1 MDNGELIELFYNRTY
16 ERFVN
21 KQILD
26 DKNYIVPRQQLT
38 NYVHELVNIPFI
50 NFIEYIRNNPSEQE
64 IEASDITQFSSFS
77 SCEIEMCN
85 ALIWANNPGCQYVDI
100 GRFFPESVASS
111 TEGAYR
117 KYGENHIKAASQLGL
132 VFEYYDY
139 WYLSCL
145 GYIYPDLNT
154 RVRRQIL
161 ARTILRNLLYQR
173 MLLDVMNHNI
183 RPESYMEMLSDITI
197 KRRINN
203 VCTFLNLCIE
213 ECKEENI
220 KVFCIVR
227 EKAKERTDII
237 NRYSTND
244 ISSNNQRFLSDLST
258 NLSYSIFNNRKL
270 FKKYKEGDKKAY
282 QEIVLRHQRLVAII
296 ARLYEKKGY
305 ILDDL
310 IQEGNIG
317 LIKAIQHFDYFRKVP
332 FTEYAK
338 SWIFQS
344 ISDAIAKQ
352 TFIVRLPLNQLSN
365 YRKVK
370 TYIHKFEQQNGY
382 LPSITDIEEELFLD
396 ANLIAYL
403 YQLPPDLKELTC
415 LMDDMD
421 CFECKDSDIDNF
433 IEKDYNTF
441 FARNLMRILSK
452 REFRIIKD
460 YYGIGTG
467 KKGDSLS
474 EIGKRYYLTRERVR
488 QIVAKSLKKMRESSI
503 KNKIEDDT
511 LEDIAESIEHLAHIN
526 AIINRR
532 KFSQTS
538 SEGHPNNRINKQI
551 FEDDQI
557 TSGVVTPKTEE
568 RREVEEMNSIKVG
581 DVILYR
587 DKLCSVTKIII
598 VGDTSR
604 LGIEYENGVL
614 DTIQNDKSKYKI
626 LQHSTKSKD
635 TRKEVKELRTSQ
647 TKKYNIERKIEFPF
661 LPLQFPQEE
670 KKEKNNSDLYEYYT
684 NKISKM
690 KQAVVKGEKILAKP
704 ALLLAIIDGIKD
716 NNIQYNDFILT
727 KWLEEKYNIIL
738 ARYSSSRHL
747 SNLTGIE
754 MPFWHLQSEGF
765 WHLKC
770 SEIIQR
776 RDYSPTKKWI
786 KENVAYAKLDDD
798 LWFLLQDEE
807 WRNKVR
813 DYIINHKLSHKD
825 DSPIRKVQLGAPEE
839 QLRNREKSQSQY
851 LLSTSLSDLVKQKIL
866 TKKQLKHCHKKRLWT
881 IGDVKQII
889 EKYHL
894 TPDSTRFTKYT
905 LDMWFSIIDLLK
917 KNEDGIEHVY
927 VDIPSAAPY
936 TETELPTLGTDD
948 TEVEE

>member
-1 MDNGELIELFYNRTY
+1 MDSGELIELFYNRTY
-16 ERFVN
+16 EKFVN

-38 NYVHELVNIPFI
+38 NYVRELVNIPFI
-50 NFIEYIRNNPSEQE
+50 DFIEYIKNNPFEQK
-64 IEASDITQFSSFS
+64 IKASDITQFSSFS

-132 VFEYYDY
+132 VFEYYDF

-145 GYIYPDLNT
+145 GYIYPDLDF
-154 RVRRQIL
+154 RVRRQLL
-161 ARTILRNLLYQR
+161 ARTILRNLLYQK

-213 ECKEENI
+213 ECKEQNV
-220 KVFCIVR
+220 KVFSIVR
-227 EKAKERTDII
+227 QKAKERTDII

-244 ISSNNQRFLSDLST
+244 ISRNQRFLSDFST
-258 NLSYSIFNNRKL
+258 NLSYSKFNNREL
-270 FKKYKEGDKKAY
+270 FKKYKEGDEKAY
-282 QEIVLRHQRLVAII
+282 QEIVLRHQRLVVII

-344 ISDAIAKQ
+344 TSDAIAKQ
-352 TFIVRLPLNQLSN
+352 SFIVRLPLNQLSN

-370 TYIHKFEQQNGY
+370 TYIHKFEEQNGY
-382 LPSITDIEEELFLD
+382 LPSISDIEGELFLD
-396 ANLIAYL
+396 ANLIAYF
-403 YQLPPDLKELTC
+403 YQLPSDLKDMTC

-421 CFECKDSDIDNF
+421 CFESKEQLDENF
-433 IEKDYNTF
+433 ENKDYAKF
-441 FARNLMRILSK
+441 QVYNLLRILPKKHSQMI
-452 REFRIIKD
+452 RRF
-460 YYGIGTG
+460 YGISTG
-467 KKGDSLS
+467 EKGESLA
-474 EIGKRYYLTRERVR
+474 EIGEHYGLTRERVR
-488 QIVAKSLKKMRESSI
+488 QIVDSSIKKMRESAMGN
-503 KNKIEDDT
+503 NKVEDNS
-511 LEDIAESIEHLAHIN
+511 EN
-526 AIINRR
+526 
-532 KFSQTS
+532 FSDN
-538 SEGHPNNRINKQI
+538 SEFRINKKEKVKDIIERVKQSSSYNKETI
-551 FEDDQI
+551 APNNIKSNYDEDDIIQREI
-557 TSGVVTPKTEE
+557 EQKKHE
-568 RREVEEMNSIKVG
+568 RRYEVNTLNDVSVG

-587 DKLCSVTKIII
+587 DKLCSVTKII
-598 VGDTSR
+598 VMGDTSR

-626 LQHSTKSKD
+626 LQHSTKNKD

-670 KKEKNNSDLYEYYT
+670 KKEK
-684 NKISKM
+684 K
-690 KQAVVKGEKILAKP
+690 
-704 ALLLAIIDGIKD
+704 
-716 NNIQYNDFILT
+716 
-727 KWLEEKYNIIL
+727 EKYPK
-738 ARYSSSRHL
+738 SE
-747 SNLTGIE
+747 SNL
-754 MPFWHLQSEGF
+754 S
-765 WHLKC
+765 
-770 SEIIQR
+770 
-776 RDYSPTKKWI
+776 
-786 KENVAYAKLDDD
+786 
-798 LWFLLQDEE
+798 
-807 WRNKVR
+807 
-813 DYIINHKLSHKD
+813 
-825 DSPIRKVQLGAPEE
+825 
-839 QLRNREKSQSQY
+839 
-851 LLSTSLSDLVKQKIL
+851 LSTSLSYLVKQKII
-866 TKKQLKHCHKKRLWT
+866 TKKQLKHCHKKGLWT
-881 IGDVKQII
+881 IGHVKQII

-917 KNEDGIEHVY
+917 KNEDGIEHVF